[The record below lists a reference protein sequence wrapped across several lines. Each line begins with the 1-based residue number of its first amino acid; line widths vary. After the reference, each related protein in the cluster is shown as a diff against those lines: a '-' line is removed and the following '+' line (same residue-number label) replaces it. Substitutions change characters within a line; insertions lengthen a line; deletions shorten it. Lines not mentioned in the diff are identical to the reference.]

1 MRRPSRRTRSGAAKS
16 EIDRRRLAPGG
27 LNPADGKV
35 SRPAGRKA
43 GASSARLVREI
54 AAELEWL
61 ELLPFSDAK
70 AAFAPAAALE
80 RRAREAGAEDLEKRA
95 QLVQGDILGRIG
107 KHTASGQLV
116 REINQW
122 AVEHSHQYLQSRS
135 HRMLAMFFDSIGDAP
150 SAWQHALRSVELM
163 EDTMSD
169 SMRAEHLFGLGIA
182 LQRTGAFDDAR
193 GRYESALRLAERAGY
208 VALRLKILNNVA
220 WLEDDAGDAKHA
232 MEIAL
237 KIRTF
242 AAEYGM
248 VLDAACL
255 DTIAHAQLV
264 LGKWPEAEATLEPIL
279 NDPNLAARESEGLAE
294 ALNTAATAQRLQGKL
309 ESAQATLDKCL
320 KLCEER
326 GLGLTRVEA
335 LEEQATLFAS
345 RGLFEKA
352 YEQHI
357 AFHDAHVA
365 LRAAEREAN
374 SRTLQAVFETEE
386 ARYEG
391 ERFREMALRDALT
404 GLRNRRYVDN
414 ELPVLISDVI
424 IDGGGLAVGLLDID
438 HFKLV
443 NDNYSHAIGD
453 QVLCKLAEILTES
466 TADGG
471 LSARMGGEEFLVV
484 HKEADTAGRF
494 EKLRHRVE
502 SYPWER
508 VAPGLAVTVSIGAA
522 RLRPGRRTQAALLGQ
537 ADRYLY
543 AAKNTGRNRVV
554 VDPE

>member
-1 MRRPSRRTRSGAAKS
+1 MRRPSRRIGSGAAKP
-16 EIDRRRLAPGG
+16 ETGRPRIP
-27 LNPADGKV
+27 PASLTSGDGKLPRRAGLKANV
-35 SRPAGRKA
+35 ST
-43 GASSARLVREI
+43 SRLVREI
-54 AAELEWL
+54 ASELDWL
-61 ELLPFSDAK
+61 ELVPFSDAK
-70 AAFAPAAALE
+70 AAFAPAAVLE

-95 QLVQGDILGRIG
+95 QLVQGDVLGRIG
-107 KHTASGQLV
+107 KHTASGQLI

-122 AVEHSHQYLQSRS
+122 AVEHDNQYLQARS

-163 EDTMSD
+163 GDTMSD
-169 SMRAEHLFGLGIA
+169 AMRAEHLFGLGIA
-182 LQRTGAFDDAR
+182 LQRTDAFDDAR
-193 GRYESALRLAERAGY
+193 SRYQSALRLAERTNY
-208 VALRLKILNNVA
+208 MALRLKILNNIA
-220 WLEDDAGDAKHA
+220 WLEDDAGDADHA

-237 KIRTF
+237 KIRSF
-242 AAEYGM
+242 AAEHGM

-255 DTIAHAQLV
+255 DTIAHAQLR
-264 LGKWPEAEATLEPIL
+264 LGEYAEAEETLQPIL
-279 NDPNLAARESEGLAE
+279 NDPNLEARESEGLAE

-320 KLCEER
+320 RLCEER
-326 GLGLTRVEA
+326 GFGLTKVEA

-352 YEQHI
+352 YHQHI
-357 AFHDAHVA
+357 AFHEAQVA

-391 ERFREMALRDALT
+391 ERFREMALRDSLT

-424 IDGGGLAVGLLDID
+424 IEGGELAVGLVDID
-438 HFKLV
+438 KFKLV

-453 QVLCKLAEILTES
+453 QVLRKLAEILTAATKDS
-466 TADGG
+466 G
-471 LSARMGGEEFLVV
+471 LAARMGGEEFLVV
-484 HKEADTAGRF
+484 CTEDDAGARF
-494 EKLRHRVE
+494 EELRKRVE
-502 SYPWER
+502 SYAWGE
-508 VAPGLAVTVSIGAA
+508 VATGLAVTISIGAA
-522 RLRPGRRTQAALLGQ
+522 RLRPSRRTQAALLGQ

-554 VDPE
+554 VDPA

>member
-1 MRRPSRRTRSGAAKS
+1 MRRPSRRTRSGAAKT
-16 EIDRRRLAPGG
+16 EIGRPKVLPAAVITGEGKLPRR
-27 LNPADGKV
+27 
-35 SRPAGRKA
+35 AGRKA
-43 GASSARLVREI
+43 GASNSRLVREI
-54 AAELEWL
+54 TAELEWL
-61 ELLPFSDAK
+61 ELLPFSDAR
-70 AAFAPAAALE
+70 AAFAPASALE

-95 QLVQGDILGRIG
+95 QLVQGDVLGRIG

-122 AVEHSHQYLQSRS
+122 AVEHKHQHLQSRS

-163 EDTMSD
+163 DDTMSD
-169 SMRAEHLFGLGIA
+169 AMRAEHLFGLGIA

-193 GRYESALRLAERAGY
+193 SRYQSALRLAERANY
-208 VALRLKILNNVA
+208 IALRLKILNNLA
-220 WLEDDAGDAKHA
+220 WLEDDAGDARHA

-237 KIRTF
+237 KIRSF
-242 AAEYGM
+242 AAEHGL

-255 DTIAHAQLV
+255 DTVAHAQLV
-264 LGKWPEAEATLEPIL
+264 LGQWAEAEETLQPIL

-294 ALNTAATAQRLQGKL
+294 ALNTAATAQRLQGRL

-320 KLCEER
+320 RLCDER

-352 YEQHI
+352 YQQHI

-424 IDGGGLAVGLLDID
+424 IDGGVLAVGLLDID

-453 QVLCKLAEILTES
+453 QVLSRLAEILTAA
-466 TADGG
+466 TKDGG
-471 LSARMGGEEFLVV
+471 LAARMGGEEFLVV
-484 HKEADTAGRF
+484 YKGADAARRF
-494 EKLRHRVE
+494 EELRRRVE
-502 SYPWER
+502 SHPWAG
-508 VAPGLAVTVSIGAA
+508 VAPGLEVTISIGAA
-522 RLRPGRRTQAALLGQ
+522 RLRSGRRTQAALLGQ

>member
-1 MRRPSRRTRSGAAKS
+1 M
-16 EIDRRRLAPGG
+16 I
-27 LNPADGKV
+27 
-35 SRPAGRKA
+35 
-43 GASSARLVREI
+43 REI
-54 AAELEWL
+54 EAELEWL

-80 RRAREAGAEDLEKRA
+80 RRAREAGAEALEKRA
-95 QLVQGDILGRIG
+95 QLVQGDVLGRRQ
-107 KHTASGQLV
+107 HRRGQLV

-122 AVEHSHQYLQSRS
+122 AIEHKHQYLQSRS

-150 SAWQHALRSVELM
+150 SAWQHALRAVELM
-163 EDTMSD
+163 DDTMSD
-169 SMRAEHLFGLGIA
+169 SMRAEHLFGLGLA

-193 GRYESALRLAERAGY
+193 TRYQSALRLAERASY
-208 VALRLKILNNVA
+208 VALRLKILNNIA
-220 WLEDDAGDAKHA
+220 WLEDDAGDAEHA
-232 MEIAL
+232 METAD
-237 KIRTF
+237 KIRSF
-242 AAEYGM
+242 AAEFGM

-264 LGKWPEAEATLEPIL
+264 LGKWSEAEETLQPIL
-279 NDPNLAARESEGLAE
+279 NDPNLASRESEGLAE

-309 ESAQATLDKCL
+309 DSAQATLDKCL
-320 KLCEER
+320 WLCEER
-326 GLGLTRVEA
+326 HLGLTKVEA

-352 YEQHI
+352 YQQHM

-404 GLRNRRYVDN
+404 GLRNRRYVDS
-414 ELPVLISDVI
+414 ELPVLISDAI
-424 IDGGGLAVGLLDID
+424 IDGGALAVGLLDID
-438 HFKLV
+438 NFKLV
-443 NDNYSHAIGD
+443 NDRYSHAVGD
-453 QVLCKLAEILTES
+453 QVLCKLAEILTAATS
-466 TADGG
+466 DGG

-484 HKEADTAGRF
+484 YKEADGAGRY
-494 EKLRHRVE
+494 ERLRHLVE
-502 SYPWER
+502 SYPWGG
-508 VAPGLAVTVSIGAA
+508 VAPGLAVTISIGAA

-554 VDPE
+554 VDPSSQV

>member
-1 MRRPSRRTRSGAAKS
+1 
-16 EIDRRRLAPGG
+16 
-27 LNPADGKV
+27 
-35 SRPAGRKA
+35 
-43 GASSARLVREI
+43 LVREI
-54 AAELEWL
+54 AAELDWL

-70 AAFAPAAALE
+70 TAFAPAAALE

-95 QLVQGDILGRIG
+95 QLVQGDVLGRIG

-122 AVEHSHQYLQSRS
+122 AVEHNHQYLQSRS

-150 SAWQHALRSVELM
+150 SAWQHALRAVELM
-163 EDTMSD
+163 DDTMSD

-182 LQRTGAFDDAR
+182 LHRTGSFDDAR

-208 VALRLKILNNVA
+208 VALRLKILNNIA

-264 LGKWPEAEATLEPIL
+264 LGKWAEAEDTLEPIL
-279 NDPNLAARESEGLAE
+279 NDPNLASRESEGLAE

-320 KLCEER
+320 QLCVER

-443 NDNYSHAIGD
+443 NDNHSHAIGD
-453 QVLCKLAEILTES
+453 RVLCKLAEILTES

-484 HKEADTAGRF
+484 HKDADAAGRF

-502 SYPWER
+502 SYQWEK

-543 AAKNTGRNRVV
+543 TAKNTGRNRVV